1 MLWEKCN
8 AGGAFV
14 VLTGEGIK
22 FMNDAEI
29 IKLYFDRDE
38 DAVSETRAAFGG
50 LLKSVARGIL
60 RDKRDAEEAVS
71 DACLAAWNSIP
82 PERPRNLSAYLS
94 RLTRNAAI
102 DRARMNSRQK
112 RGSGEAEAAIE
123 ELNDLASSADTED
136 EALERLAF
144 RRVLDSFLTGLP
156 KKKRAVFVKRY
167 WYLLPVKEIAREM
180 LMSESAV
187 KTQLSRMRA
196 ELKEMLEKED
206 IYCE

>member
-1 MLWEKCN
+1 
-8 AGGAFV
+8 
-14 VLTGEGIK
+14 
-22 FMNDAEI
+22 MNDSEI

-38 DAVSETRAAFGG
+38 RAVAETNAAFGS

-71 DACLAAWNSIP
+71 DACMAAWGSIP
-82 PERPRNLSAYLS
+82 PEMPKNLAAYLS

-102 DRARMNSRQK
+102 DRARRNTRQK
-112 RGSGEAEAAIE
+112 RGSGEAEAAID
-123 ELNDLASSADTED
+123 ELKELACPSNTED
-136 EALERLAF
+136 EAVERLVF
-144 RRVLDSFLTGLP
+144 RRVLNSFLSELP
-156 KKKRAVFVKRY
+156 KRKRAVFVKRY
-167 WYLLPVKEIAREM
+167 WYMLPVKEIAREM

-196 ELKEMLEKED
+196 ELREMLEKEE